1 MTMIKC
7 RKVANKINEVK
18 LLMKTYT
25 EYTQELFK
33 RSGAS
38 SSKSIAFEV
47 RDNSTQQDGSEEFS

>member
-1 MTMIKC
+1 
-7 RKVANKINEVK
+7 
-18 LLMKTYT
+18 MKTYT